1 MSRGR
6 RDRKEL
12 PPAPRKRGPHWFL
25 REALIVAVIG
35 CALFAV
41 FAAAMSL
48 LSLHD
53 LGGRV
58 MVEIPEGAS
67 LRATARALYDEGVVR
82 HPSFFV
88 LVARTL
94 GYEDDIQAGTYE
106 FGPSVSDLRV
116 LLTVRRGEV
125 AGRTVTVPEGFR
137 AAQVAAVMES
147 ALGIDRAEF
156 MDLVHDPE
164 LLTRLGI
171 SAPSLEGYLHPD
183 TYRFRID
190 ATVLDIIEAMVR
202 ETRQVFDER
211 RLARA
216 ESLGMSVRE
225 VLTLASIIEAEALYD
240 RERPRISAVYHN
252 RLENG
257 WRLEADPTV
266 RYAIG
271 RFRRRLYYGDL
282 DVESPYN
289 TYRTT
294 GLPPGPI
301 CSPGKASI
309 DAALY
314 PMEGSDEFFFVADR
328 DGTHRFSRTFEEHV
342 LARKMIQ
349 LERERE
355 EAGGGVEEGG
365 EPALGDSVTGRSET
379 ARGSDGGGA
388 PGSAHGNGAPAP
400 LESEV
405 GDSAGTP

>member
-1 MSRGR
+1 MARGLRAR
-6 RDRKEL
+6 RNPSDL
-12 PPAPRKRGPHWFL
+12 PPDPARRGPHWFL
-25 REALIVAVIG
+25 KELIIVGVIG
-35 CALFAV
+35 AVLFAA
-41 FAAAMSL
+41 FAVTLSL
-48 LSLHD
+48 VSLHD

-67 LRATARALYDEGVVR
+67 LQGTAGSLHEKGIVTHPRLFALTGRV
-82 HPSFFV
+82 
-88 LVARTL
+88 L
-94 GYEDDIQAGTYE
+94 GYADEIQAGTYE
-106 FGPSVSDLRV
+106 FGPSTSDLRV
-116 LLTVRRGEV
+116 LLAVRHGEV

-137 AAQVAAVMES
+137 AAQIAALMES
-147 ALGIDRAEF
+147 ALGIDREAF
-156 MDLVHDPE
+156 MNHVHDPGLITE
-164 LLTRLGI
+164 LGI

-190 ATVLDIIEAMVR
+190 ATALDIVRRMVG
-202 ETRQVFDER
+202 ETRSYLDR
-211 RLARA
+211 RRTARA
-216 ESLGMSVRE
+216 ESLGLSVRE

-252 RLENG
+252 RLEKG

-289 TYRTT
+289 TYRNT

-314 PMEGSDEFFFVADR
+314 PMQESDEFFFVADR

-342 LARKMIQ
+342 LARKMIE
-349 LERERE
+349 LERERARQPDANAGRDTE
-355 EAGGGVEEGG
+355 RGSTPGGADDPDSARASVKGPSGGG
-365 EPALGDSVTGRSET
+365 S
-379 ARGSDGGGA
+379 
-388 PGSAHGNGAPAP
+388 
-400 LESEV
+400 
-405 GDSAGTP
+405 